1 MTVNSAQARGKTSEI
16 QKMSGKAF
24 VRLALLGSALFLAAC
39 DEREVIFEGKRES
52 LYSPDP
58 ELAGEA
64 VAARFAE
71 EEAAA
76 LENRSVPFGAGA
88 ARSLA
93 AWPQRAGGSSH
104 ALGNL
109 SFSSAPQLAYQVDIG
124 VAADR
129 KQKIVAE
136 PIVAEGRVFTMDA
149 QSGVMAHS
157 TVGAPLWMRPLVPAG
172 EQPDEGAGGGLA
184 YANGKVFATTGFGEV
199 TALDA
204 VSGAPAWT
212 QRLEASITGAPMV
225 SGGDVYVLTGDN
237 RLVSLDAGNGRI
249 NWQLEGTPARPGLLG
264 YATPAMSGG
273 TVIAP
278 FSLGSVVGVKASDG
292 SPVWAAPVAGRRTG
306 NAFGLVQELSGE
318 PVVVGGTIYAGNARG
333 ASAAISSTSGEVK
346 WTADEGALG
355 PMLVAGGSVF
365 MVSDNL
371 KLVRLNA
378 SNGSRIWAVDLPQY
392 EKDTARQRKT
402 AYQSYGPTLAGGR
415 LWVASSDGFLRAY
428 DPASGAIVSALELPA
443 APASRPVIVGGT
455 AYIVTVEGTL
465 LALR

>member
-1 MTVNSAQARGKTSEI
+1 MTVNGATARGKSGETR
-16 QKMSGKAF
+16 MTGGKAY

-52 LYSPDP
+52 LFSPDP

-71 EEAAA
+71 DEAAA

-109 SFSSAPQLAYQVDIG
+109 AFSSAPQLAYQVDIG

-129 KQKIVAE
+129 KQKISAE

-172 EQPDEGAGGGLA
+172 EGADEGAGGGLA
-184 YANGKVFATTGFGEV
+184 YANGKVFATTGYGEV

-204 VSGAPAWT
+204 VSGAPQWT
-212 QRLEASITGAPMV
+212 QRLQAAITGAPMV
-225 SGGDVYVLTGDN
+225 SGGNVYVLTGDN
-237 RLVSLDAGNGRI
+237 RLVSLDGGNGRI
-249 NWQLEGTPARPGLLG
+249 NWELEGTPARPGLLG
-264 YATPAMSGG
+264 YATPAISGA

-278 FSLGSVVGVKASDG
+278 FTLGSIVGVKASDG
-292 SPVWAAPVAGRRTG
+292 TPEWAAPVAGKRTG
-306 NAFGLVQELSGE
+306 NAFTLVQDISGE

-333 ASAAISSTSGEVK
+333 ASTAISTKGEVK
-346 WTADEGALG
+346 WTAEEGALG

-365 MVSDNL
+365 MVSDNFE
-371 KLVRLNA
+371 LVRLSA
-378 SNGSRIWAVDLPQY
+378 ATGGRIWAVDLPSY
-392 EKDTARQRKT
+392 EKDKARQRKT

-415 LWVASSDGFLRAY
+415 LWVASSDGYLRAY
-428 DPASGAIVSALELPA
+428 DPTNGALVSALELPA
-443 APASRPVIVGGT
+443 GAASRPVIVGGT